1 MVHKEV
7 SLILQLLVKV
17 IVIKVKKVHKEVVV
31 LGVGKSRRL
40 NLKDKSKENSSNI

>member
-31 LGVGKSRRL
+31 LGVEKLRRL
-40 NLKDKSKENSSNI
+40 NLKDKLKENSSNI